1 MSKTKESPEI
11 TKALDSIARAST
23 PARELA
29 KEAVTRYR
37 KGHALEPAYDFSTV
51 PSELR
56 QVVYDGS
63 VRFSR
68 RRWWSVLLR

>member
-1 MSKTKESPEI
+1 MSNPTSEAIDATLKRIEH
-11 TKALDSIARAST
+11 AST